1 MGKARTAITGSR
13 GELWLLPPA
22 LISCCYKQSGGWQ
35 LRASAHHSQPG
46 RQPRWMEDG
55 EGKRRRSLTTVPPP
69 RVPSQRPAGGT
80 IPLPQHFQAV
90 DLRLGW
96 SPHLVPLAPR
106 VQGLSPGPGGGGA
119 RAYNKVSSGLKARE
133 EGLGAHPERR
143 RSRARGWR
151 GWAGGE
157 AAAEP
162 GSQLICSRIS
172 TGGGGA
178 YLPHPLVSMVL
189 GAGGRGHQA
198 RGRLGL

>member
-1 MGKARTAITGSR
+1 MVSPFGPI
-13 GELWLLPPA
+13 
-22 LISCCYKQSGGWQ
+22 
-35 LRASAHHSQPG
+35 
-46 RQPRWMEDG
+46 
-55 EGKRRRSLTTVPPP
+55 
-69 RVPSQRPAGGT
+69 GT
-80 IPLPQHFQAV
+80 E
-90 DLRLGW
+90 
-96 SPHLVPLAPR
+96 
-106 VQGLSPGPGGGGA
+106 SPGTVARAWGGGA
-119 RAYNKVSSGLKARE
+119 RAYDKVSSGLKARE

-189 GAGGRGHQA
+189 GAGGGGTRPGGASVCELSPPTA
-198 RGRLGL
+198 RGP